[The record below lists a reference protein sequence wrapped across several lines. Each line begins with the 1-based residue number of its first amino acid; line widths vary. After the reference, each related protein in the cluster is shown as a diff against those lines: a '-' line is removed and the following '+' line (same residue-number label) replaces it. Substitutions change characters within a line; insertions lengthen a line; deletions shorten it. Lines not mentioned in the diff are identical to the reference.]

1 MLDGILE
8 YLKENA
14 GIEALAL
21 VFTASASEYIIP
33 PLPADT
39 VIVLSSLLVLAG
51 SWSVASVYSAVV
63 TGGVFGSIV
72 QYKLGNT
79 LKIKSAAGPLFS
91 FVRPWMGANHI
102 EEFAHLFRKYGYW
115 LILFNRFMPGLRAA
129 VFLACGAAGLNF
141 RWVITLG
148 LVSNL
153 LWSALLLRLGL
164 LVGEN
169 FEKIQTT
176 LSVYRNVAIVIMI
189 AFVGVFAYRRWR
201 QRRLDERAGKK

>member
-8 YLKENA
+8 FLKENA

-21 VFTASASEYIIP
+21 VFTASASEYILP

-39 VIVLSSLLVLAG
+39 VIVLSSLLVIAG
-51 SWSVASVYSAVV
+51 TWSFASVYFVV
-63 TGGVFGSIV
+63 VAGGLFGSIL
-72 QYKLGNT
+72 QYMLGYSLVSKSNSRT
-79 LKIKSAAGPLFS
+79 LPLF
-91 FVRPWMGANHI
+91 VRRWMGGNHI
-102 EEFAHLFRKYGYW
+102 TEFTRLFRKYGYW

-129 VFLACGAAGLNF
+129 VFLACGAAGLNS

-153 LWSALLLRLGL
+153 LWSALLLQLGL
-164 LVGEN
+164 IVGEN

-176 LSVYRNVAIVIMI
+176 LNVYRNVAIVIMI

-201 QRRLDERAGKK
+201 QRRLDERGEKR